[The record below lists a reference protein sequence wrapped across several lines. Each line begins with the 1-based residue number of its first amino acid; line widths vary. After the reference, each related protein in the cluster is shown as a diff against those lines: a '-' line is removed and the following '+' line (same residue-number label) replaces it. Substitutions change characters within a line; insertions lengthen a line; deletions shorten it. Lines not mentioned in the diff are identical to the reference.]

1 MYSFTEVLIRLSF
14 VPVLLIG
21 AYTSFVYSK
30 LPKTLKLFAHFIFF
44 STFIQLSST
53 LLWFMST
60 NNMPLLHI
68 YVALGFV
75 LLMRFYTQILSE
87 YISRQF
93 LVVITAA
100 FLLFAIINI
109 TWFESWF
116 RFNSNALTV
125 ESILLIILSLFTFN
139 FLLDNIGKERLAGLS
154 RSVNWINSGIFFY
167 YSTSLLIFYF
177 GDLFSNHFSVALNRL
192 TWTLHALFSSVMY
205 TCFFIGIWIR
215 PHR

>member
-1 MYSFTEVLIRLSF
+1 MNSLTEALIQLSF

-21 AYTSFVYSK
+21 MYTALVYRK
-30 LPKTLKLFAHFIFF
+30 LPKTLQLFAHFIFF
-44 STFIQLSST
+44 STLIQLSST
-53 LLWFMST
+53 LLWFLST
-60 NNMPLLHI
+60 NNMPLLHV

-75 LLMRFYTQILSE
+75 LLMRFYAQILSG
-87 YISRQF
+87 YISKPF
-93 LVVITAA
+93 LIATTLA
-100 FLLFAIINI
+100 FLLFAIVNSI
-109 TWFESWF
+109 WFESWF
-116 RFNSNALTV
+116 SFNSNALTV

-139 FLLDNIGKERLAGLS
+139 FLLDSSGKERLAELS

-177 GDLFSNHFSVALNRL
+177 GDLFSSHFSVALNRF

-205 TCFFIGIWIR
+205 TCFFIGLWIR